1 MMPHEYDKEIISPK
15 NLVSELNFRIN
26 QHRGRIQELEEM
38 FYDLKNREQPSNEL
52 KHELK
57 GKKK

>member
-1 MMPHEYDKEIISPK
+1 MMPHEYDKEIISLK